1 MSEHQELMAELRA
14 IRAAL
19 ERAGGTGPAV
29 ADSATYSPAR
39 KVVDEWISKHL
50 VADQPMVERTFVG
63 KVGELLAG
71 MYDDFEVGPR
81 AMWGS
86 MRPSHLD
93 PWHKPHIVTAMLQI
107 GTDGRCLVNVWHGP
121 RRDCMMV
128 SRNQRDLV
136 SKDLPL
142 VLREAREFL
151 RLREADPLAEL
162 QSSSV
167 SR

>member
-14 IRAAL
+14 IRTAL
-19 ERAGGTGPAV
+19 ERAGGTGLAV

-50 VADQPMVERTFVG
+50 VADAPMANRTFVG
-63 KVGELLAG
+63 SVGELIAG

-86 MRPSHLD
+86 MRTSHLD
-93 PWHKPHIVTAMLQI
+93 PWSKPHIVTAMLQM

-121 RRDCMMV
+121 RKDCTIV
-128 SRNQRDLV
+128 SRNQHDLV
-136 SKDLPL
+136 RKDLRL
-142 VLREAREFL
+142 VLREARAFL
-151 RLREADPLAEL
+151 KLREADPLAEL
-162 QSSSV
+162 QPSSV

>member
-19 ERAGGTGPAV
+19 ERAGGTAPTV

-39 KVVDEWISKHL
+39 KVVDEWMSKHL
-50 VADQPMVERTFVG
+50 VADQLMVNGHFVG
-63 KVGELLAG
+63 RVGELLDG

-81 AMWGS
+81 AMWGA

-121 RRDCMMV
+121 RKDCTMV
-128 SRNQRDLV
+128 SRNEHDLV

-151 RLREADPLAEL
+151 RLPDGEPLAGP
-162 QSSSV
+162 QPSSV

>member
-29 ADSATYSPAR
+29 ADSATHSSAR
-39 KVVDEWISKHL
+39 KGMDSWIATHL
-50 VADQPMVERTFVG
+50 MQPQPMVNHTFFE
-63 KVGELLAG
+63 KVGELIAG
-71 MYDDFEVGPR
+71 MYDDLNHGPR
-81 AMWGS
+81 ALWDQ
-86 MRPSHLD
+86 R
-93 PWHKPHIVTAMLQI
+93 PWHTPQIVTAMLQI
-107 GTDGRCLVNVWHGP
+107 GADGRCLVNVWHGP
-121 RRDCMMV
+121 RKDCTLL
-128 SRNQRDLV
+128 SCTQQELV
-136 SKDLPL
+136 RKDLRL

-151 RLREADPLAEL
+151 NLREADPLAEL